1 MAGKEIDELFG
12 KLELYDKNKKWFVV
26 YTRVRHEKKVAEQC
40 IKNRVSYYLP
50 LKDSV
55 RRYKYREIVFR
66 KPLFPGY
73 IFCYCNLDEKRKLI
87 NSPPLTKFLDV
98 FDQQGL
104 LHSLKQIHKVK
115 EGKGELIPHKYL
127 TRGRKVR
134 IKDGVFTGIEGRIS
148 KRKGLYRIVLNINV
162 IKQAVSLEVD
172 IKDIEVL

>member
-1 MAGKEIDELFG
+1 M
-12 KLELYDKNKKWFVV
+12 
-26 YTRVRHEKKVAEQC
+26 
-40 IKNRVSYYLP
+40 
-50 LKDSV
+50 
-55 RRYKYREIVFR
+55 
-66 KPLFPGY
+66 
-73 IFCYCNLDEKRKLI
+73 I